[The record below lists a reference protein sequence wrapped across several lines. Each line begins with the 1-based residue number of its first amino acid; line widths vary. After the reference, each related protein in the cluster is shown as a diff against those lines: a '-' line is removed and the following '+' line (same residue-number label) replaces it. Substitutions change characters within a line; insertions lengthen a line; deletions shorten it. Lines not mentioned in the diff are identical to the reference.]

1 MAKTLEGKLIAKGL
15 KFGMV
20 LSRFNNFISDRLLE
34 GALDALQRSG
44 AEEGDCSV
52 ARVPGAF
59 EIPLAA
65 KKMAKSGR
73 YDAIICL
80 GCCDPGGDPP
90 FRIYRHRS
98 HQRNRQPYL
107 ESEVPISFGVLITDT
122 IEQAIERAGT
132 KVGNKGFDAAMSAIE
147 MANLHERDGK
157 RIRSVWG
164 REEDRGNLPS
174 RFFINWISRNRT
186 PSRRSLNGRRIFH
199 RMKEQDEFAERIVL
213 GVLEHARRLIAH

>member
-20 LSRFNNFISDRLLE
+20 LSRFNNFIAERLLE
-34 GALDALQRSG
+34 GALDALKRSG
-44 AEEGDCSV
+44 AEEEDCTV

-80 GCCDPGGDPP
+80 GCVIRGATPHFEHIATEVTKG
-90 FRIYRHRS
+90 IAHLS
-98 HQRNRQPYL
+98 L
-107 ESEVPISFGVLITDT
+107 ENEIPISFGVLITDT

-147 MANLHERDGK
+147 MANL
-157 RIRSVWG
+157 
-164 REEDRGNLPS
+164 
-174 RFFINWISRNRT
+174 
-186 PSRRSLNGRRIFH
+186 
-199 RMKEQDEFAERIVL
+199 MKEI
-213 GVLEHARRLIAH
+213 GKGKG